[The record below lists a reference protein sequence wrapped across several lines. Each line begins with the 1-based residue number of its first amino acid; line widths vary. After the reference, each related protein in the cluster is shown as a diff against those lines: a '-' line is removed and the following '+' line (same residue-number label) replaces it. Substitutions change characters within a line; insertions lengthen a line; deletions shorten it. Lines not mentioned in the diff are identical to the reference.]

1 MKYYKGR
8 KMMKKIKWILV
19 AAMVILSVT
28 AWGCG
33 ERHGEKGCRQGDGKY
48 KRNKRNRDRS

>member
-19 AAMVILSVT
+19 AAMVIFSVT